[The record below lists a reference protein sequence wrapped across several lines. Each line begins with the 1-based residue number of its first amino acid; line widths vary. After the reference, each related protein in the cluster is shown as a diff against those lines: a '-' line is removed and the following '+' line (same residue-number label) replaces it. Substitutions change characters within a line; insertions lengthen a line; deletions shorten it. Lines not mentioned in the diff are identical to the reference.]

1 MIRDLK
7 RNKHTDKEINRSI
20 KMEHEI
26 DKNGKRNRKKEGHE
40 PIREKDLKV
49 GRKTDRY

>member
-1 MIRDLK
+1 
-7 RNKHTDKEINRSI
+7 
-20 KMEHEI
+20 MEHEI

-49 GRKTDRY
+49 GRKTLREKIEIQTRKQTNK